1 MKEKNGEIRELTE
14 FDLDLCAEL
23 LITVYN
29 SKPWDEKWTKNT
41 AKSHLQEFIHRKRSF
56 GFVYVDK
63 STIVGALFGVERTF
77 WSGDEVYVDEFY
89 VHPQCQQKGVGKEM
103 MIHLEDYCQKK
114 ELEAITLVTD
124 KNVPAYHFYQ
134 KMNFNISEA
143 NVFLYKNIPQ

>member
-1 MKEKNGEIRELTE
+1 MKDKNWIIRELTE
-14 FDLDLCAEL
+14 FDLDVCVEL

-29 SKPWDEKWTKNT
+29 SKPWDELWTKNT
-41 AKSHLQEFIHRKRSF
+41 AKRYLQEFIHRKRSF

-89 VHPQCQQKGVGKEM
+89 VHPQYQQKGVGKEM
-103 MIHLEDYCQKK
+103 MMHLEQYCQKK

-134 KMNFNISEA
+134 KMNFNVSTA